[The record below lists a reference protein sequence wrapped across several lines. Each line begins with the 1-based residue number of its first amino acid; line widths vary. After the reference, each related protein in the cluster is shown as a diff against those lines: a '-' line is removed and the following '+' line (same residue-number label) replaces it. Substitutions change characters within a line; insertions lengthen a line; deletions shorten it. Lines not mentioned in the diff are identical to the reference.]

1 MSLKDTINNT
11 NTQKESIKTV
21 ANNIDS
27 KLVELGGERATDLA
41 DVPNKIEKTMNEYSK
56 IATIYPD
63 MIFKCT
69 RGEININYNLD
80 FTPDFAII
88 SIVRT
93 ENIYEIETSFD
104 TRDKRSFI
112 STTTGYNTYFY
123 YLECMSITNKNLKLY
138 NNEDNSSKFKIK
150 RVSLLKV

>member
-1 MSLKDTINNT
+1 MSLRDNIDNT
-11 NTQKESIKTV
+11 NTEKNKLKIGKR
-21 ANNIDS
+21 NIDN
-27 KLVELGGERATDLA
+27 KLVELGGEKSIDIS
-41 DVPNKIEKTMNEYSK
+41 DVPEKIEKVTEAFSK

-63 MIFKCT
+63 IIFK
-69 RGEININYNLD
+69 GPGQININYNLD

-88 SIVRT
+88 SLVRT